1 MIQILRV
8 LYIALVV
15 FVIFNM
21 VRRGGC
27 CGGHRTHNKD
37 ECENN
42 TKEEIYS
49 ENESSQY
56 K

>member
-8 LYIALVV
+8 LYIALIV

-27 CGGHRTHNKD
+27 CGGHKTHNID
-37 ECENN
+37 DSENN
-42 TKEEIYS
+42 KKKESI
-49 ENESSQY
+49 
-56 K
+56 